1 MAKVMSLVL
10 VDKERVELGEL
21 THDCCKATLP
31 FLGGY
36 KIIDFTID
44 SLLRANIKNNIIMSR
59 VICKSLK
66 EHIND
71 AWQNHKG
78 DVAYLD
84 SIYNVKS
91 SQEEITHQDWLDVFL
106 QNIAQFNQPSI
117 KQVLLLSG
125 EQIHGDYFRQLQQY
139 HTLTRADM
147 TLVVSEVDIDNA
159 SLYHVVELSD
169 SGEVVAIHCHPEE
182 APSLP
187 SKPNK
192 ALVLAGSM
200 LLNKERLVK
209 AVFSAAKEQRTGRDF
224 VMDIIVPF
232 LTKTKVS
239 LFNLG
244 GEKNQPIHW
253 SPIKSIEEYWFTQ
266 IHRLSEPSEGSGRD
280 NQLKCFG
287 VRAKNN
293 IEFKD
298 IGRDSVRLKNSIIS
312 SGSKIYGSRVLSS
325 VVGINSILENNAII
339 YKSVLMGDNI
349 IGKGCRISNAIIEEG
364 AHIAPYTVIGENI
377 EQDQM
382 KYNITPNGIIII
394 PKGSRIGF
402 YPDKVLE
409 LHSI

>member
-1 MAKVMSLVL
+1 MI
-10 VDKERVELGEL
+10 
-21 THDCCKATLP
+21 H
-31 FLGGY
+31 
-36 KIIDFTID
+36 
-44 SLLRANIKNNIIMSR
+44 
-59 VICKSLK
+59 
-66 EHIND
+66 
-71 AWQNHKG
+71 
-78 DVAYLD
+78 
-84 SIYNVKS
+84 
-91 SQEEITHQDWLDVFL
+91 QEWLDVFL
-106 QNIAQFNQPSI
+106 QNIDQFNQPSI

-125 EQIHGDYFRQLQQY
+125 EQIHGDYFRQLHQY
-139 HTLTRADM
+139 HRLTRADM
-147 TLVVSEVDIDNA
+147 KLVVSEVDIDNA

-192 ALVLAGSM
+192 ALVLTWSM

-209 AVFSAAKEQRTGRDF
+209 AVFSAVKEQRTGRDL

-232 LTKTKVS
+232 LAKTKVS

-266 IHRLSEPSEGSGRD
+266 IHRLSEPSEGSDRD

-364 AHIAPYTVIGENI
+364 AHIAPYTVIGENN

-402 YPDKVLE
+402 YPDKTLE